1 MNNSYS
7 FSLMLVS
14 QINPLER
21 VHIREFP
28 ICESHSSFLQFAA
41 NI

>member
-7 FSLMLVS
+7 FSLTLVS

-28 ICESHSSFLQFAA
+28 ICESHISFLQFAA